1 MKIKLNEFNNL
12 GHYMKCKGSEFEE
25 FMCDVEE
32 QDDYTDVLSN
42 ITMDSQHIISEYLRE
57 AIQCGFSEEI
67 MLNDYCI
74 PEEFIELLLQYKDKE
89 LTIWG

>member
-1 MKIKLNEFNNL
+1 MQIKLKEFNNL
-12 GHYMKCKGSEFEE
+12 KHYMHVKGEQFEE

-32 QDDYTDVLSN
+32 QDDYTDVLDN
-42 ITMDSQHIISEYLRE
+42 ITMDAKHIISEYLRQ
-57 AIQCGFSEEI
+57 AIECGFSEEI

-74 PEEFIELLLQYKDKE
+74 PEEFIDLLLQYKDKE